1 MCSVT
6 KSCNVFG
13 NKTEWA
19 LQIILLDME
28 EPQGAAPPSPPQGV
42 TKRCRLQYLLTN
54 SALVYAGLRGL
65 SQ

>member
-19 LQIILLDME
+19 MQIILLDME
-28 EPQGAAPPSPPQGV
+28 EPQGAAPPSPPPGGHKEMSSTV
-42 TKRCRLQYLLTN
+42 
-54 SALVYAGLRGL
+54 SAD
-65 SQ
+65 Q